1 MVRKLILLGLPIV
14 LLGASAAW
22 AKPKKN
28 TPGHPSKISETGKP
42 SKFNP
47 KAHSKPKKQKPAFKV
62 KHGKIKQGKI
72 KPKVSALNN

>member
-1 MVRKLILLGLPIV
+1 MVRKLVFVGVSIV
-14 LLGASAAW
+14 LLVANTAW
-22 AKPKKN
+22 AKQK
-28 TPGHPSKISETGKP
+28 PGHPSKISENGKP